1 LLIVAAVAAMVAV
14 GGVLAS
20 GVLHQGTDYE
30 GRTVTLIDHLDRG
43 EYDEVFEMF
52 DDTMKEDPSAKNLQ
66 ATWEEHILSNYGQFG
81 TIEEIDYTDQTP
93 YRIAQAYCHFM
104 YGGLCITVV
113 YNIGGTVAGLFF
125 GPWNTDDDMNLPEG
139 LKESDVL
146 INKGTEWELAG
157 KLTGL
162 TGGITGTAA
171 VLVHGS
177 GPSDMDETIYTN
189 KPFRD
194 LAWGLA
200 ESGIDVLR
208 YDKRTYA
215 HGAAMASM
223 DKLTV
228 EEETIQDA
236 IAAGVMLRE
245 MGYENVYLIGHSMGG
260 MLAPRILE
268 ECPGTFDGFVSM
280 AGSPRTLTEIII
292 DQNRAAIEELEG
304 EQREYYEGLIEAEI
318 GKLDLMDRWTEQEL
332 LSNTVFSLPAYY
344 VKEMNSHDAAEA
356 ARGLDVPMLF
366 VQGSADF
373 QVSVEKDYEAWRDAM
388 KGESSAGFILY
399 PGLNHLFMVSQGDD
413 AGTLREYAQKGTVSN
428 TVIEDIAEFIL
439 G

>member
-1 LLIVAAVAAMVAV
+1 
-14 GGVLAS
+14 
-20 GVLHQGTDYE
+20 
-30 GRTVTLIDHLDRG
+30 
-43 EYDEVFEMF
+43 
-52 DDTMKEDPSAKNLQ
+52 
-66 ATWEEHILSNYGQFG
+66 
-81 TIEEIDYTDQTP
+81 
-93 YRIAQAYCHFM
+93 
-104 YGGLCITVV
+104 
-113 YNIGGTVAGLFF
+113 
-125 GPWNTDDDMNLPEG
+125 MNLPEG

-228 EEETIQDA
+228 EEEPIQAA
-236 IAAGVMLRE
+236 IAAGGMLRE

-268 ECPGTFDGFVSM
+268 ECPGRSTDSSRWPG
-280 AGSPRTLTEIII
+280 A
-292 DQNRAAIEELEG
+292 RA
-304 EQREYYEGLIEAEI
+304 
-318 GKLDLMDRWTEQEL
+318 
-332 LSNTVFSLPAYY
+332 P
-344 VKEMNSHDAAEA
+344 
-356 ARGLDVPMLF
+356 
-366 VQGSADF
+366 
-373 QVSVEKDYEAWRDAM
+373 
-388 KGESSAGFILY
+388 
-399 PGLNHLFMVSQGDD
+399 
-413 AGTLREYAQKGTVSN
+413 
-428 TVIEDIAEFIL
+428 
-439 G
+439 